1 MPKNERESIEQK
13 DEIFNFLEQS
23 HISKKNITRLNLL
36 VESPDNEV
44 SSLAGIVLE
53 VAKVKP
59 YKKKRLK
66 FLAKERRD
74 LLEKLDE
81 TGLVLAHYHY

>member
-1 MPKNERESIEQK
+1 MPQIGRESIEQK
-13 DEIFNFLEQS
+13 DEIFHFLKQS
-23 HISKKNITRLNLL
+23 HISKKNIARLEHLI
-36 VESPDNEV
+36 ESPDKEV
-44 SSLAGIVLE
+44 ACLAGIVLE

-66 FLAKERRD
+66 VLAKERRD

-81 TGLVLAHYHY
+81 TGLVFAHHSY